1 MVLKASKY
9 DIKNHSQNSLLRL
22 SKLYYRIC
30 GKNYIFILKLK
41 LKLEDVREFGSRDTY
56 LRILLSLFTYR
67 SEFSLLRNQNKFFDF

>member
-22 SKLYYRIC
+22 SKLCYKIC

-56 LRILLSLFTYR
+56 PTIFIYVQIGIQFIT
-67 SEFSLLRNQNKFFDF
+67 